1 MIQIEDPHV
10 PPGHSAS
17 WVDTDSTRTITV
29 SRGQFAAAMEVS
41 LVGLSPSDAQRCA
54 VRNIVAELDIL
65 ALQRGHFTA
74 LTPLLTPLKCS
85 SNSVAT
91 LDARPNKMR
100 PLSCGKAHQN

>member
-17 WVDTDSTRTITV
+17 WVDTDETRTITV

-65 ALQRGHFTA
+65 ALQRGNFTA
-74 LTPLLTPLKCS
+74 LTPLKCS

>member
-41 LVGLSPSDAQRCA
+41 LVGLSPSDAQRWSCA
-54 VRNIVAELDIL
+54 PTATMQSSVSESAFAAS
-65 ALQRGHFTA
+65 ALSVPADSPLHFSAGSRFSDRPYFCKTGA
-74 LTPLLTPLKCS
+74 LHFFAFIS
-85 SNSVAT
+85 
-91 LDARPNKMR
+91 
-100 PLSCGKAHQN
+100 